1 MKLMDAPWRRKAAT
15 AAFGFAV
22 SFFQSPLQ
30 AQFYGGWGPYPFPM
44 LPMPPPVIYPR
55 AAQPGY
61 QPIPPGTIRRMV
73 ANMGLRLVAAPRQ
86 KGHIY
91 LADILR
97 KPKTRRASVAGSCS
111 TPIME
116 PWSKMFRSDTGQ
128 SQ

>member
-22 SFFQSPLQ
+22 SSF
-30 AQFYGGWGPYPFPM
+30 
-44 LPMPPPVIYPR
+44 
-55 AAQPGY
+55 
-61 QPIPPGTIRRMV
+61 PIPCASTILRRMGTLSFSHAAHAAAGYLSEGSAAGLS
-73 ANMGLRLVAAPRQ
+73 ANSAWYHPPNGRKHGAANSWRRPAKR
-86 KGHIY
+86 
-91 LADILR
+91 ATSILR

>member
-1 MKLMDAPWRRKAAT
+1 MKLMDAPWRRQAAT
-15 AAFGFAV
+15 TAFGFAV
-22 SFFQSPLQ
+22 ILFQSPVQ

-91 LADILR
+91 LAETEDPQGQRRRVVFDAYNGTVVQNVPLGHGP
-97 KPKTRRASVAGSCS
+97 KPVK
-111 TPIME
+111 
-116 PWSKMFRSDTGQ
+116 
-128 SQ
+128 